1 MLIDYDSIH
10 NNILTKSRP
19 YEVIYN
25 QIIMNGKIELYK
37 PKLDLF
43 MFTTKMIISQQISDV
58 QAKKK
63 WEMFCNL
70 INSTRISI
78 KHVKSKDNLE
88 MIVTKLKISKRKI
101 SYILNLY
108 QTVFLKNKF
117 VKKLINSSED
127 EFRKEF
133 SRFKGIGPWTCD
145 MILIFFLQKL
155 NIFPENDLV
164 INKVKN
170 KLLSIQGG
178 NIDMK
183 KEFSPYLSIFSIHLW
198 KMAKRVL

>member
-1 MLIDYDSIH
+1 MLIDYDAIH

-108 QTVFLKNKF
+108 QTVFFNQT
-117 VKKLINSSED
+117 IYSQN
-127 EFRKEF
+127 
-133 SRFKGIGPWTCD
+133 
-145 MILIFFLQKL
+145 FL
-155 NIFPENDLV
+155 
-164 INKVKN
+164 
-170 KLLSIQGG
+170 
-178 NIDMK
+178 
-183 KEFSPYLSIFSIHLW
+183 Y
-198 KMAKRVL
+198 